1 MCSPRPAR
9 ASSGRVERPGA
20 NLRTAMAHGAT
31 FVRCDFSGADLRIT
45 HLHRVTF
52 EECAFEGANLLHASI
67 AGSRLVDCTFAPGA
81 WDRSIVAHVLVNGA
95 PMAGSAP

>member
-1 MCSPRPAR
+1 
-9 ASSGRVERPGA
+9 
-20 NLRTAMAHGAT
+20 MAHGAT

-67 AGSRLVDCTFAPGA
+67 AGSRLVDCTFA

>member
-1 MCSPRPAR
+1 M
-9 ASSGRVERPGA
+9 
-20 NLRTAMAHGAT
+20 
-31 FVRCDFSGADLRIT
+31 
-45 HLHRVTF
+45 TF